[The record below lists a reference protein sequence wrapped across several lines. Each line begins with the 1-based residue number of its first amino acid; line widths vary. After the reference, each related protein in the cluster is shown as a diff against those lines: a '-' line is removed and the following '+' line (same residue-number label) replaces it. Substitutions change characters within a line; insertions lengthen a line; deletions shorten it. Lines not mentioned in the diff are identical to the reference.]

1 MGVLSKP
8 SVTGKQERYGD
19 ISESEGGWQSPMAA
33 LGNLSQKPLF
43 IYNSRL
49 YIFHLTS
56 EERFKSQR
64 NADGRLFVSTL
75 HFSFPAC

>member
-8 SVTGKQERYGD
+8 SVVGKQEGYGD
-19 ISESEGGWQSPMAA
+19 TSESEGGWQSP

-56 EERFKSQR
+56 EERLKS
-64 NADGRLFVSTL
+64 
-75 HFSFPAC
+75 